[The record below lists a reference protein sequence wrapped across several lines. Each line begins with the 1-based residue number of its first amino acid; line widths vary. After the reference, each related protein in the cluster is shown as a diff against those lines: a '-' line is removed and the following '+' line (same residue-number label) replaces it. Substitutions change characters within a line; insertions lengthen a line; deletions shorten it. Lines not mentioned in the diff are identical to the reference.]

1 MKCFQPSWGQLLSVA
16 LFPLLSKSLLRQL
29 HAHISQLNISCAL
42 LLFELI
48 SINPTLQKL
57 CQGF

>member
-1 MKCFQPSWGQLLSVA
+1 MSEMFPAELGQLLSVA

-29 HAHISQLNISCAL
+29 CAHILQLNISYAS

-48 SINPTLQKL
+48 SINLTLQK
-57 CQGF
+57 